1 MKKVARP
8 EEKKKKKEKKEKVE
22 EEAVD
27 EEVVEEEEVE
37 EKKKEMEEEK
47 EEEGT
52 LASPGMPADH
62 ERCRYDGFTFYS
74 LPTGRF
80 TATAPSTSALPLFFL
95 VEFHL
100 ARIKD
105 AASCEASIFVGR
117 GNPRIARWS
126 DSQNIG

>member
-1 MKKVARP
+1 MKVLNLRFGNFAALGCIIARGKRWERFGKGGRRGRAKKVGKL
-8 EEKKKKKEKKEKVE
+8 EEKKKEKKEKVE
-22 EEAVD
+22 EA
-27 EEVVEEEEVE
+27 
-37 EKKKEMEEEK
+37 

-80 TATAPSTSALPLFFL
+80 TATAPSTSASPLFSI

-100 ARIKD
+100 A
-105 AASCEASIFVGR
+105 G
-117 GNPRIARWS
+117 
-126 DSQNIG
+126 

>member
-1 MKKVARP
+1 MGEVRWGGVEGQRRRWP
-8 EEKKKKKEKKEKVE
+8 SQREKKKEKKDKVE
-22 EEAVD
+22 EA
-27 EEVVEEEEVE
+27 
-37 EKKKEMEEEK
+37 

-80 TATAPSTSALPLFFL
+80 TATAPSTSALPLFFA

-100 ARIKD
+100 A
-105 AASCEASIFVGR
+105 G
-117 GNPRIARWS
+117 
-126 DSQNIG
+126 